1 MNKFALATLFSLS
14 SLLAVPAVEAASV
27 TPNAVEFEKV
37 GFVNGVDGFT
47 QKVDLDGGSYNL
59 TLTDF
64 NFGDSFSKLGVML
77 STSTEPLYK
86 LEKPVGAVA
95 SGANNIWQKSI
106 DMDLDAGQYYL
117 SFFGKSAG
125 DFSFYGVSLTQNAD
139 EPAPVPV
146 PAAFIL
152 FGSGLL
158 AMTGLVRRQ
167 QTA

>member
-1 MNKFALATLFSLS
+1 MKKFALATLFSLT

-27 TPNAVEFEKV
+27 PPVAVEFEKV

-47 QKVDLDGGSYNL
+47 QKIELDEGSYRL

-77 STSTEPLYK
+77 STPTELLYR
-86 LEKPVGAVA
+86 LEKPSSGAVA
-95 SGANNIWQKSI
+95 NAANDIWQDSI

-117 SFFGKSAG
+117 SFFGKSVG
-125 DFSFYGVSLTQNAD
+125 DLSFYGVSL
-139 EPAPVPV
+139 APVPV

-158 AMTGLVRRQ
+158 AMTGLVRRR